1 LRGYIGQIDLNRGD
15 DFMNSKIGGFIIA
28 MLLLTSLANAK
39 TPAKISLVSSVDA
52 LVEEEMNKSHIA
64 GLSLAI
70 AKDGTV
76 TYSRGYGFADVKQKS
91 PATEQTVFEIGSI
104 SKQFLATGIL
114 MLVEDGKLTLEDK
127 AKSFFPDAPASWDA
141 ITIRHLLTHT
151 SGLQRAP
158 IGYNPHLDQADADLI
173 RKSYRAPVATPG
185 SEYSY
190 SNLGYFV
197 LAEIITRVTRDRWS
211 KFIAARVFDPSAMTI
226 TRTTKETARLAHVA
240 KGYNYK
246 NKRWVATPVVLA
258 LRPSGAFVST
268 VIEMAQWDAVLRT
281 DKVLTEASRKQMW
294 TPMGLNDGTVSAY
307 GFGWHLV
314 GVHNVVKHVWHD
326 GVEPGFKAFML
337 RYLDEGITVI
347 VLTNTGD
354 GTNLHTLCLKIAK
367 LYGAP
372 EREAGTAEKASRD
385 RRMDR

>member
-1 LRGYIGQIDLNRGD
+1 
-15 DFMNSKIGGFIIA
+15 
-28 MLLLTSLANAK
+28 
-39 TPAKISLVSSVDA
+39 
-52 LVEEEMNKSHIA
+52 VE
-64 GLSLAI
+64 
-70 AKDGTV
+70 
-76 TYSRGYGFADVKQKS
+76 QKS
-91 PATEQTVFEIGSI
+91 AATEQTVFEIGSI

-114 MLVEDGKLTLEDK
+114 LLVQDGKLTLEDK
-127 AKSFFPDAPASWDA
+127 ARRFFPDAPVSWDA

-151 SGLQRAP
+151 SGLRRAP
-158 IGYNPHLDQADADLI
+158 IGYNPDLEQADADLI
-173 RKSYRAPVATPG
+173 RNSYRAPVATPG

-197 LAEIITRVTRDRWS
+197 LAEIITRVTHDHWS
-211 KFIAARVFDPSAMTI
+211 KFIAARVFDPSAMTT

-240 KGYNYK
+240 KGYRFK
-246 NKRWVATPVVLA
+246 NKVWVATPVVVA

-281 DKVLTEASRKQMW
+281 NKVLTETSRKQMW
-294 TPMGLNDGTVSAY
+294 NPMHLNDGTVSAY

-314 GVHNVVKHVWHD
+314 GDHNVVKQVWHD

-337 RYLDEGITVI
+337 RPLTEDISVI

-354 GTNLHTLCLKIAK
+354 GANLHRLCLKIAK

-372 EREAGTAEKASRD
+372 GREAETTEKLGRD
-385 RRMDR
+385 RRKDR